1 MKYEKNS
8 TGQYVIKGH
17 TYEQLVGS
25 RAQVKH
31 RTAYKTSGGLT
42 YEDLYQNKHGRI
54 VSLSKHR
61 TGLNKNKNNLLL
73 KGYTAKK
80 GKFGYVKVGGTHR
93 RGHRGTHSRKY
104 KAKGGSS
111 GSAVASGTSAA
122 PIALASSGPVASGT
136 SGTSGVQPYDAP
148 GGVAAGASEFS
159 GSTTSSGA
167 NVMKGGK
174 GKTRKNK
181 KSKKQRGGYA
191 LTPANF

>member
-8 TGQYVIKGH
+8 AGHYVIKGR
-17 TYEQLVGS
+17 TYELLVGS

-31 RTAYKTSGGLT
+31 RTAYKTTGGLT
-42 YEDLYQNKHGRI
+42 YEDLHQNKHGRI

-93 RGHRGTHSRKY
+93 RGHRGTHSRKHY
-104 KAKGGSS
+104 RGGSS
-111 GSAVASGTSAA
+111 GAAVASGVA
-122 PIALASSGPVASGT
+122 ASSGAAPLSSG
-136 SGTSGVQPYDAP
+136 SSFGVEAYNAP

-174 GKTRKNK
+174 RRTRKNR

-191 LTPANF
+191 LTPADF